1 MTFVTNKEAEISEKH
16 VVNGYA
22 IEELPTEAL
31 PLGTLCRTKRFD
43 RLGVIVDAFY
53 GEKDQNG
60 NKIIFYTVL
69 SFPEQSKVTF
79 NQDEN
84 PYFLSNEYEYD
95 IIGYLMLKPI
105 DISIFSSILRDH
117 ML

>member
-1 MTFVTNKEAEISEKH
+1 MEENSEQIEEKRI
-16 VVNGYA
+16 VNGYA
-22 IEELPTEAL
+22 IEEIPPEAMDV
-31 PLGTLCRTKRFD
+31 GTLCRTKRFD

-53 GEKDQNG
+53 GEKDKDG

-69 SFPEQSKVTF
+69 SLPETTNIAF
-79 NQDEN
+79 REEEN

-95 IIGYLMLKPI
+95 VIGYLMLKPI
-105 DISIFSSILRDH
+105 DISIFSAVLRDH

>member
-1 MTFVTNKEAEISEKH
+1 MVNDNTENVEKH

-22 IEELPTEAL
+22 IEELPKEAMN
-31 PLGTLCRTKRFD
+31 LGTLCRTKRFD

-53 GEKDQNG
+53 GEKDKNG
-60 NKIIFYTVL
+60 NNIIFYTVL
-69 SFPEQSKVTF
+69 SFPESS
-79 NQDEN
+79 NSLPRNDEE

-95 IIGYLMLKPI
+95 IICYLMLKPI
-105 DISIFSSILRDH
+105 DISMFSAVLKDH